1 MKKVVAI
8 ALALAALV
16 ASYAVADDDAVYSVN
31 TIGVIKY
38 TIPPEGKFTCISMPL
53 DPPPDATANIWTN
66 CTISQQLPKG
76 SVVYFWDSAS
86 QNWQYCTKS
95 ALGWTPATFR
105 THELQPG
112 EAIFVRQ
119 PATATSNL
127 IVTMVGELNPDETA
141 TINLTGSGN
150 LDVKGLSAY
159 PISTTFTNTAFAS
172 ALSKGSAVYFW
183 DIDSQNWQYCTKS
196 ALGWTPATF
205 RSREVGV
212 GEGTMVKEA
221 GTVTEVTDTSPMA
234 SDE

>member
-38 TIPPEGKFTCISMPL
+38 TIPAEGKLACISMPL

-66 CTISQQLPKG
+66 CTISQQLPSG
-76 SVVYFWDSAS
+76 SAVYFWDSDNQKWLTCA
-86 QNWQYCTKS
+86 KS
-95 ALGWTPATFR
+95 ALGWTPAYR
-105 THELQPG
+105 NRELHPG

-119 PATATSNL
+119 ATSATADLVIS
-127 IVTMVGELNPDETA
+127 MVGELSPDETT

-159 PISTTFTNTAFAS
+159 PISTTFTNTVFAD
-172 ALSKGSAVYFW
+172 ALSRNSAVYFW
-183 DIDSQNWQYCTKS
+183 DVENQKWLTCAKS
-196 ALGWTPATF
+196 ALGWTPAY
-205 RSREVGV
+205 RSREIAV
-212 GEGTMVKEA
+212 GEGVMVKEV
-221 GTVTEVTDTSPMA
+221 GSVTEVTDRSPLA
-234 SDE
+234 PEE